1 MKQIKKLYYDR
12 SSGNYYEVIPY
23 GQKAQ
28 VSETTAPNPQ
38 NTVSVHYQQPTVNLP
53 FYPVNA
59 FNQSMG
65 GMSVSPQEFG
75 HMLNVDPMKMHINA
89 ITEQFRAQLENAY
102 RQSMTNTQQ
111 TAQQD
116 VQIPLDQQL
125 LEYYKGNIQNN
136 TQPQTQTPEEI
147 LGEIVAPPFEEGE

>member
-1 MKQIKKLYYDR
+1 MATIKKLYYDR

-28 VSETTAPNPQ
+28 ASEPTPPNPQ
-38 NTVSVHYQQPTVNLP
+38 NTVQVHYQQPTQLQFDKQKVDTNTAYGNFFP
-53 FYPVNA
+53 
-59 FNQSMG
+59 
-65 GMSVSPQEFG
+65 SPQDSAS
-75 HMLNVDPMKMHINA
+75 MYINSMVA
-89 ITEQFRAQLENAY
+89 QFRAQLENAY
-102 RQSMTNTQQ
+102 RQSMTNT
-111 TAQQD
+111 QQD

-136 TQPQTQTPEEI
+136 TQPQAQSPEEI